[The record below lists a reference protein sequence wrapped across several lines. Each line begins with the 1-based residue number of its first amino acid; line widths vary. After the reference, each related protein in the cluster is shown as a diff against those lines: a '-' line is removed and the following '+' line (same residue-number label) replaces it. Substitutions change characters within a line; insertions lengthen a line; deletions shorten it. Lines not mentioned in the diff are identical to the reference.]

1 MPHVLDCGCVLFQ
14 KMPTF
19 PHFTPHSSPT
29 LSYKGCKLLHS
40 NAPLHPFVIDLKVH
54 FRFFFFFGKRKEIC
68 ERRTFARY
76 AVWCTAVHEQPSE
89 QRVAG
94 NVLLGPRHAEPL
106 APAAVLPA
114 HFRQVEHLTAAVLP
128 LLVPAVP
135 SWREKSRGEIVYTF
149 THNHELNLSEC
160 GNHAQ
165 LRADQFPSTR
175 CFLSVPIWVLQSHNL
190 RNKTTFSCW

>member
-68 ERRTFARY
+68 AGWEAYLCTVCSLVHRRAWAAIGTTCCWERPPRSTPCRASRSCSSPPGSFQTGRASDTGRSSPARTSSSQLEREITRRNCLHIYTQPWAEFIRM
-76 AVWCTAVHEQPSE
+76 WKPRTAPSRPIPFN
-89 QRVAG
+89 Q
-94 NVLLGPRHAEPL
+94 VLLISA
-106 APAAVLPA
+106 
-114 HFRQVEHLTAAVLP
+114 
-128 LLVPAVP
+128 
-135 SWREKSRGEIVYTF
+135 
-149 THNHELNLSEC
+149 NLGS
-160 GNHAQ
+160 
-165 LRADQFPSTR
+165 
-175 CFLSVPIWVLQSHNL
+175 SVSQSQ
-190 RNKTTFSCW
+190 K